1 MAGKYKTNRFYW
13 NAPQSKE
20 RPEDSG
26 AGIWQKQYYSLLF
39 VRHSKDRV
47 GETEY
52 QKIYMYKQV
61 HKSQQAV
68 KFKSQK
74 VCKVHC
80 AITIIT
86 VLWFSNHCLTSTT
99 TYIYKCIQ
107 WLSLTA
113 TNFFPP
119 NCCHIIYSLYY
130 SSDSVNFF
138 KNFPMLTT
146 V

>member
-13 NAPQSKE
+13 NAPQRKE
-20 RPEDSG
+20 RPEHSG

-39 VRHSKDRV
+39 VRHSKDGV

-52 QKIYMYKQV
+52 QKIHMYKQV

-68 KFKSQK
+68 KFRSQK

-99 TYIYKCIQ
+99 TLYTNVYNGSVSLPPISSLQTAATLFIPYITA
-107 WLSLTA
+107 LTVL
-113 TNFFPP
+113 T
-119 NCCHIIYSLYY
+119 
-130 SSDSVNFF
+130 SSKTSQG
-138 KNFPMLTT
+138 
-146 V
+146 